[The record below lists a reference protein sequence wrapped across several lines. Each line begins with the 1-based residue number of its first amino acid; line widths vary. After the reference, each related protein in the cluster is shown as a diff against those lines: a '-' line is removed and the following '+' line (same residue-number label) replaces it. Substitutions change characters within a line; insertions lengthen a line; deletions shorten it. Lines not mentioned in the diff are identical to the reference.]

1 MKKLKICSE
10 AVYAAAMLCISFSV
24 AMVSA
29 ADFGVS
35 MIVASAYIISEK
47 SAFLTFG
54 QAEYIVQGIL
64 FAMFCLLM
72 RKVRLTYF
80 CAFATS
86 VVYGALLDMWRAVIP
101 HFNPLLHAPGSMHMS
116 LRIAYFTVGMVMTAF
131 AVALFFKTYICPQ
144 VYDYFVM
151 AVSGRYG
158 VDRTRFKRFFDAGC
172 LATACALSLVFFR
185 GLVGIG
191 VGTLIM
197 TVLNGP
203 LIGAF
208 DRLLDRTLE
217 VKPLFPKVAAKF
229 EENIE

>member
-10 AVYAAAMLCISFSV
+10 AVYVIAMLCISFSV

-35 MIVASAYIISEK
+35 MIVACAYIISEK
-47 SAFLTFG
+47 SPLLTFG
-54 QAEYIVQGIL
+54 QAEYIVQGLL
-64 FAMFCLLM
+64 FAVFCLLM

-80 CAFATS
+80 CAFVTS

-101 HFNPLLHAPGSMHMS
+101 HFNPLVCAPGSMHMA
-116 LRIAYFTVGMVMTAF
+116 LRITYFTVGMVMTAF

-144 VYDYFVM
+144 VYDYFVK

-172 LATACALSLVFFR
+172 LVTACALSLIFFR

-191 VGTLIM
+191 IGTLIM
-197 TVLNGP
+197 TVWNGP

-208 DRLLDRTLE
+208 GRLFDRTLE
-217 VKPLFPKVAAKF
+217 VKPLFPKLAAKF